1 MRNSLFTVYEGSLF
15 SYSCLLLLFF
25 DFNDSHSDECKVYL
39 IVLIFISLII
49 SDVELLFT
57 CLLAICLSSLENRLF
72 QSSTYFFD
80 WMVSDIE
87 LYELFIYFGYLPPV
101 SHIICKYFSHIIDS
115 LFILSIVS
123 FAVQKLLSLIRS
135 HLCIFGF
142 IYFALGNRSKKILLW
157 LMSKSVLPMFTSR
170 SFMVSGFRFR
180 SLIHFDFIFLYGVRK
195 CANLIVLHAAIQFSQ
210 HHLLKKET
218 VFF

>member
-1 MRNSLFTVYEGSLF
+1 MYLFKLVFSFSLDIYPGVKLLDHMVVLFLVFRGTSILFSTLAAPIYFLPTVYEGSLF

-142 IYFALGNRSKKILLW
+142 IYFALGNRSKKILL
-157 LMSKSVLPMFTSR
+157 
-170 SFMVSGFRFR
+170 
-180 SLIHFDFIFLYGVRK
+180 
-195 CANLIVLHAAIQFSQ
+195 
-210 HHLLKKET
+210 
-218 VFF
+218 